1 MKAMK
6 ARKTSLIAIVAL
18 LGCALGMVSTGALAQ
33 DQAKTLEQ
41 LLQMVKDGRYAEG
54 KENKAREAQ
63 FRRDKAAQ
71 EKMLSQARAERSRL
85 EARSAR
91 KEQQFE
97 DNEKKV
103 VSATQRLTD
112 QKGSLNELFGHLTT
126 AAGDMV
132 SVVEVSPVSAQFPGR
147 EQFFQQLIQK
157 ISGSEKLP
165 TIEEIEHLWFEIQR
179 EMTESGNVV
188 LFDAIVVKPNGDEQ
202 QQSVVRVGSFNL
214 VSEGNYLSFTGSML
228 EQLPRQPNGRYLK
241 WAADLAASDGGMNS
255 FGIDPTGPTGGSL
268 LSALIGTPTLE
279 ERWHQGGY
287 VGYAIT
293 VLGVIAMLIAI
304 WRLLALTTISGKVS
318 SQLKSDKANPSN
330 PLGRVLA
337 IHEAN
342 PTMDTETLE
351 LKLNEQVLKEIPKL
365 EKYQGA
371 LKIIAA
377 VAPLMGL
384 LGTVTGMIITFQA
397 ITIYGAGDPKAMASG
412 ISSALITTVLGLLVA
427 IPTVLMHTM
436 VAARSKRVVQILE
449 EQTSGIIAEHTEAQ
463 LSK

>member
-1 MKAMK
+1 MKAG
-6 ARKTSLIAIVAL
+6 KTSILAAALLIA
-18 LGCALGMVSTGALAQ
+18 GFGATAV
-33 DQAKTLEQ
+33 QAEDAPKSLDQ
-41 LLQMVKDGRYAEG
+41 LLKMVQSGRYADAR
-54 KENKAREAQ
+54 ENKAREAR
-63 FRRDKAAQ
+63 FRADKANQEAMLKAARDKQAELEKRAAQ
-71 EKMLSQARAERSRL
+71 REK
-85 EARSAR
+85 
-91 KEQQFE
+91 QFE
-97 DNEKKV
+97 DNEQNV
-103 VSATQRLTD
+103 IAVTQRLTE

-132 SVVEVSPVSAQFPGR
+132 SVVEASPVSAQYPGR
-147 EQFFQQLIQK
+147 EAFFETLIQK
-157 ISGSEKLP
+157 ISDSDKLP
-165 TIEEIEHLWFEIQR
+165 TIEEIEQLWFEIQR
-179 EMTESGNVV
+179 EMTESGRVAGFDSVV
-188 LFDAIVVKPNGDEQ
+188 IKPNGDEDQ
-202 QQSVVRVGSFNL
+202 QGVVRVGSFNL
-214 VSEGNYLSFTGSML
+214 VSDEGKYLSFNDSRIEEL
-228 EQLPRQPNGRYLK
+228 ARQPDKRYLD
-241 WAADLAASDGGMNS
+241 WAGQLSTASGGLNP

-293 VLGVIAMLIAI
+293 ALGIVALLVAI
-304 WRLLALTTISGKVS
+304 WRLLALTTVSGKVS
-318 SQLKSDKANPSN
+318 AQLKSDKANPNN

-351 LKLNEQVLKEIPKL
+351 LKLNEQVLKEIPRL

-412 ISSALITTVLGLLVA
+412 ISSALVTTVLGLLVA
-427 IPTVLMHTM
+427 IPTVLLHTM
-436 VAARSKRVVQILE
+436 VSSRSRRVIQILE
-449 EQTSGIIAEHTEAQ
+449 EQTSGIIAEHTEAE
-463 LSK
+463 LGK

>member
-1 MKAMK
+1 MKSS
-6 ARKTSLIAIVAL
+6 KTSIL
-18 LGCALGMVSTGALAQ
+18 LAAFFSSSIGLGVSAV
-33 DQAKTLEQ
+33 QAEDAPRSLDQ
-41 LLQMVKDGRYAEG
+41 LLKMVQSGRYADG
-54 KENKAREAQ
+54 QENKAREAR
-63 FRRDKAAQ
+63 FRADKANQ
-71 EKMLSQARAERSRL
+71 EAMLNKARAEQVAL
-85 EARSAR
+85 EKLAAE
-91 KEQQFE
+91 KEQKFE
-97 DNEKKV
+97 ENEQNV
-103 VSATQRLTD
+103 VAVTQRLTE

-132 SVVEVSPVSAQFPGR
+132 SVVEASPVSAQYPDR
-147 EQFFQQLIQK
+147 EVFFEALIQK
-157 ISGSEKLP
+157 ISDSDQLP
-165 TIEEIEHLWFEIQR
+165 TIDEIETLWFEIQR
-179 EMTESGNVV
+179 EMTESGRVARFDSVV
-188 LFDAIVVKPNGDEQ
+188 IKPNGDEQ
-202 QQSVVRVGSFNL
+202 QQGVVRVGSFNL
-214 VSEGNYLSFTGSML
+214 VSDEGHYLSFTGSNI
-228 EQLPRQPNGRYLK
+228 EELPRQPDKRYIN
-241 WAADLAASDGGMNS
+241 WARDLGAASGGLHA

-293 VLGVIAMLIAI
+293 ALGVIALLIAI

-318 SQLKSDKANPSN
+318 GQLKSDKANPNN

-351 LKLNEQVLKEIPKL
+351 LKLNEQVLKEIPQL

-427 IPTVLMHTM
+427 IPTVLLHTM
-436 VAARSKRVVQILE
+436 VSSRSKRVIQILE
-449 EQTSGIIAEHTEAQ
+449 EQTSGIIAEHTEAE

>member
-1 MKAMK
+1 MKST
-6 ARKTSLIAIVAL
+6 KTSILVA
-18 LGCALGMVSTGALAQ
+18 ALFSAGIGLSASAAQ
-33 DQAKTLEQ
+33 AEDAPKSLDQ
-41 LLQMVKDGRYAEG
+41 LLKMVQSGRYADG
-54 KENKAREAQ
+54 QENKAREAR
-63 FRRDKAAQ
+63 FRADKANQ
-71 EKMLSQARAERSRL
+71 EAMLNKARAEQAAL
-85 EARSAR
+85 EKLAAE

-97 DNEKKV
+97 ENEQIV
-103 VSATQRLTD
+103 VAVTQRLTE

-132 SVVEVSPVSAQFPGR
+132 SVVEASPVSAQYPDR
-147 EQFFQQLIQK
+147 EVFFEALIQK
-157 ISGSEKLP
+157 ISDSDQLP
-165 TIEEIEHLWFEIQR
+165 TIAEIETLWFEIQR
-179 EMTESGNVV
+179 EMTESGRVASFDSVV
-188 LFDAIVVKPNGDEQ
+188 IKPNGDEQ
-202 QQSVVRVGSFNL
+202 RQGVVRVGSFNL
-214 VSEGNYLSFTGSML
+214 VSDEGNYLSFTGSNI
-228 EQLPRQPNGRYLK
+228 EELPRQPNKRYIN
-241 WAADLAASDGGMNS
+241 WARDLGAASGGLHA
-255 FGIDPTGPTGGSL
+255 FGIDPTGPSGGSL

-293 VLGVIAMLIAI
+293 ALGAIALLIAI

-318 SQLKSDKANPSN
+318 GQLKSDKANPNN

-351 LKLNEQVLKEIPKL
+351 LKLNEQVLKEIPQL
-365 EKYQGA
+365 EKYQSA

-427 IPTVLMHTM
+427 IPTVLLHTM
-436 VAARSKRVVQILE
+436 VSSRSRRVIQILE
-449 EQTSGIIAEHTEAQ
+449 EQTSGIIAEHTEAE

>member
-6 ARKTSLIAIVAL
+6 AVTKIMAL
-18 LGCALGMVSTGALAQ
+18 LVCVLSIASTGALAQ
-33 DQAKTLEQ
+33 DEPKTLEQ
-41 LLQMVKDGRYAEG
+41 LLQLVKDGRYAEG

-63 FRRDKAAQ
+63 FRRDKASQ
-71 EKMLSQARAERSRL
+71 EKILSQARAERSRL
-85 EARSAR
+85 EALSAK

-103 VSATQRLTD
+103 VTATQRLTD

-132 SVVEVSPVSAQFPGR
+132 SVVEVSPVSAQFPDR
-147 EQFFQQLIQK
+147 EQFFQQLIKK
-157 ISGSEKLP
+157 ISGSDKLP
-165 TIEEIEHLWFEIQR
+165 TIAEIEHLWFEVQR
-179 EMTESGNVV
+179 EMTESGNVAK
-188 LFDAIVVKPNGDEQ
+188 FDAVVVKPNGDEQ
-202 QQSVVRVGSFNL
+202 QQGVVRVGSFNL
-214 VSEGNYLSFTGSML
+214 VSEGNYLGFTGSKL
-228 EQLPRQPNGRYLK
+228 EQLPRQPHSRYLN
-241 WAADLAASDGGMNS
+241 WAAELAASDGGMNS
-255 FGIDPTGPTGGSL
+255 FGIDPTGPSGGSL

-293 VLGVIAMLIAI
+293 VLGVIAILIAI

-318 SQLKSDKANPSN
+318 SQLKSDKANPNN

-351 LKLNEQVLKEIPKL
+351 LKLNEQVLKEIPRL

-436 VAARSKRVVQILE
+436 VAARSRRVVQILE

-463 LSK
+463 LSQ

>member
-1 MKAMK
+1 M
-6 ARKTSLIAIVAL
+6 AL
-18 LGCALGMVSTGALAQ
+18 PATAVFAQ
-33 DQAKTLEQ
+33 DNVKSLDE
-41 LLQMVKDGRYAEG
+41 LLKMVKNGSYAEG
-54 KENKAREAQ
+54 KENAAREAQ
-63 FRRDKAAQ
+63 FKRDKANQ
-71 EKMLSQARAERSRL
+71 EALLQKAIAERAQL
-85 EARSAR
+85 EQTASE
-91 KEQQFE
+91 KELQFE
-97 DNEKKV
+97 ENEKNV
-103 VSATQRLTD
+103 VTATQRLTE

-132 SVVEVSPVSAQFPGR
+132 SVVEASPVSAQFPGR
-147 EQFFQQLIQK
+147 EAFFEKLIQK
-157 ISGSEKLP
+157 ISDSDQLP
-165 TIEEIEHLWFEIQR
+165 TIDEIERLWFEIQQ
-179 EMTESGNVV
+179 EMTESGRVAK
-188 LFDAIVVKPNGDEQ
+188 FDATVVKPNGDEQ
-202 QQSVVRVGSFNL
+202 QQGVVRVGSFNL
-214 VSEGNYLSFTGSML
+214 VADTGNYLSFTGSKI
-228 EQLPRQPNGRYLK
+228 EELPRQPNGKYLN
-241 WAADLAASDGGMNS
+241 WAADLSNASGGLNS
-255 FGIDPTGPTGGSL
+255 FGVDPTGPTGGSL

-293 VLGVIAMLIAI
+293 ALGIIAILIAI
-304 WRLLALTTISGKVS
+304 WRLLALTSISGRVN
-318 SQLKSDKANPSN
+318 SQLKAGKANPNN

-351 LKLNEQVLKEIPKL
+351 LKLNEQVLREIPAL

-449 EQTSGIIAEHTEAQ
+449 EQTSGIIAQHTEAQ
-463 LSK
+463 LGK

>member
-1 MKAMK
+1 MK
-6 ARKTSLIAIVAL
+6 ARKTSFTKIAAL
-18 LGCALGMVSTGALAQ
+18 LGCALTITTPAALAQ
-33 DQAKTLEQ
+33 DNAKSLDQ

-54 KENKAREAQ
+54 KDNKAREAK
-63 FRRDKAAQ
+63 FRRDKANQ
-71 EKMLSQARAERSRL
+71 EEMLRKAKAERASL
-85 EARSAR
+85 EKLSAE
-91 KEQQFE
+91 KELQFE
-97 DNEKKV
+97 ENEKNV
-103 VSATQRLTD
+103 VTATQRLTD

-126 AAGDMV
+126 ASGDMI

-147 EQFFQQLIQK
+147 EQFFEELIEK
-157 ISGSEKLP
+157 ISGSDKLP
-165 TIEEIEHLWFEIQR
+165 TIEEIERLWFEIQR
-179 EMTESGNVV
+179 EMTESGNVAE
-188 LFDAIVVKPNGDEQ
+188 FDSIVIKPNGDEA

-214 VSEGNYLSFTGSML
+214 VSAEGNYLTFTGSKL
-228 EQLPRQPNGRYLK
+228 EELPRQPETRYLK
-241 WAADLAASDGGMNS
+241 WASALASSSSGMNS

-293 VLGVIAMLIAI
+293 VLGVIAILIAI
-304 WRLLALTTISGKVS
+304 WRLIALTTISGKVS
-318 SQLKSDKANPSN
+318 SQLKSDKANPNN

-449 EQTSGIIAEHTEAQ
+449 EQTSGIIAEHTEAE

>member
-1 MKAMK
+1 MK
-6 ARKTSLIAIVAL
+6 ARKTSLIKIAAL
-18 LGCALGMVSTGALAQ
+18 LGCALTITTTGVLAQ
-33 DQAKTLEQ
+33 DNAKTLEQ

-54 KENKAREAQ
+54 KDNKAREAQ
-63 FRRDKAAQ
+63 FRRDKAKQ
-71 EKMLSQARAERSRL
+71 EEMLRKAKAERASL
-85 EARSAR
+85 EKLSAQ
-91 KEQQFE
+91 KELQFE
-97 DNEKKV
+97 ENEKKV
-103 VSATQRLTD
+103 VTATQRLTD

-126 AAGDMV
+126 ASGDMV

-147 EQFFQQLIQK
+147 EQFFEELIQK
-157 ISGSEKLP
+157 ISGSDKLP
-165 TIEEIEHLWFEIQR
+165 TIAEIERLWFEIQR
-179 EMTESGNVV
+179 EMTESGNVAQ
-188 LFDAIVVKPNGDEQ
+188 FDSIVVKPNGDEE

-214 VSEGNYLSFTGSML
+214 VSAEGNYLSFTGSKL
-228 EQLPRQPNGRYLK
+228 EELPRQPESRYLK
-241 WAADLAASDGGMNS
+241 WASALAASSGGMNS
-255 FGIDPTGPTGGSL
+255 FGVDPTGPTGGSL

-293 VLGVIAMLIAI
+293 VLGVIAILIAI
-304 WRLLALTTISGKVS
+304 WRLIALTTISGKVS
-318 SQLKSDKANPSN
+318 SQLKSDKANANN

-351 LKLNEQVLKEIPKL
+351 LKLNEQVLKEIPNL

-449 EQTSGIIAEHTEAQ
+449 EQTSGIIAEHTEAE